1 MNVISNIMVGTGMAL
16 ILIGVI
22 GLVLSWVCE
31 GEEMADGAGA
41 PTPHP
46 SAQVLTPSPQGE
58 GFWETVEEEEARN
71 GDAV

>member
-31 GEEMADGAGA
+31 KGETAAADAVPAASSEESLEMN
-41 PTPHP
+41 
-46 SAQVLTPSPQGE
+46 
-58 GFWETVEEEEARN
+58 EEEARN